1 MLAPRG
7 CNLARAE
14 SWHDKMI
21 HVSVK
26 PNAHSYSVVINAYT
40 KAGEVG
46 GAEATELWQ
55 DRFEQAG
62 MASDV
67 IIYSSVIDACGKV
80 DDAECAM
87 YLLR

>member
-1 MLAPRG
+1 MHAPRG
-7 CNLARAE
+7 GNLARAE

-21 HVSVK
+21 HVGVK
-26 PNAHSYSVVINAYT
+26 PNAHRYSVAINAYT
-40 KAGEVG
+40 KVG
-46 GAEATELWQ
+46 GAEATELCQ

-62 MASDV
+62 VASDM
-67 IIYSSVIDACGKV
+67 ITYSSAVDDCGKV

>member
-1 MLAPRG
+1 MHAPRG
-7 CNLARAE
+7 GNLARAE

-21 HVSVK
+21 HVGVK
-26 PNAHSYSVVINAYT
+26 PNAHRYSVAINAYT
-40 KAGEVG
+40 KVG
-46 GAEATELWQ
+46 GAEATEFWQ

-62 MASDV
+62 VASDM
-67 IIYSSVIDACGKV
+67 IIHSSAVGACGKV

>member
-1 MLAPRG
+1 MHAPRG
-7 CNLARAE
+7 GNLACAE

-21 HVSVK
+21 HVGVK
-26 PNAHSYSVVINAYT
+26 PNAHRYSVVINAYT
-40 KAGEVG
+40 KVG
-46 GAEATELWQ
+46 EATELWQ

-62 MASDV
+62 VASDM
-67 IIYSSVIDACGKV
+67 IIHSSAVGACGKV